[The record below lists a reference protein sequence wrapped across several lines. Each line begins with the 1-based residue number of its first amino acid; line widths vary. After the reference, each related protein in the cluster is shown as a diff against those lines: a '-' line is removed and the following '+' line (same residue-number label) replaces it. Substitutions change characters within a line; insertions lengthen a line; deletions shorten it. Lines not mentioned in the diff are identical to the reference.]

1 MCDMTQTERTRR
13 WREKNREHC
22 REWSRRAYAKNPD
35 KFRQYR
41 RKWRQTHHEEVLVQE
56 REQKRARYP
65 EANEHRN
72 TKRTE
77 LRSQIFDALGGPHC
91 INCPCDDKLL
101 LEISTSV
108 PGTRERY
115 REAGDSL
122 RYYRDI
128 LDNVTNGNTL
138 GYRILCCNCRWL
150 ISQQLHPSKRKWTY
164 DTRWREFGELLGD
177 HCARCGFD
185 DTRALHI
192 DHVADD
198 GAEHRKRAFK
208 KASREY
214 YDEILQALREGSK
227 QFQLLCPN
235 CNRLK
240 AIAAKAKAHAAKS
253 S

>member
-1 MCDMTQTERTRR
+1 MTQTERTRR

-22 REWSRRAYAKNPD
+22 REWSRRAYAKNPG

-41 RKWRQTHHEEVLVQE
+41 REWRQSHHEECLIQE
-56 REQKRARYP
+56 RAFARARQP
-65 EANEHRN
+65 IANALRN
-72 TKRTE
+72 KRRTE
-77 LRSQIFDALGGPHC
+77 LRAQIMKALGGNRC
-91 INCPCDDKLL
+91 TNCPCDDDRV
-101 LEISTSV
+101 LEISSNA
-108 PGTRERY
+108 PGTKQRY
-115 REAGDSL
+115 RDTGDSL

-128 LDNVTNGNTL
+128 LDNVTAGNTL
-138 GYRILCCNCRWL
+138 GYRVLCCNCRWL
-150 ISQQLHPSKRKWTY
+150 ISQELRPSKRKWTY
-164 DTRWREFGELLGD
+164 GTRWREFCELLGE

-185 DTRALHI
+185 DIRALHI

-198 GAEHRKRAFK
+198 GAEHRKRTSK
-208 KASREY
+208 GSRREY